1 MEVLLV
7 IAVIIFASTFLIRGL
22 TDFIKELHRSEH
34 KNLLSGGKKLKFN
47 LTISAED
54 KKEEACAATQTSK
67 DNSG

>member
-7 IAVIIFASTFLIRGL
+7 IAIIIFASTFLIRDL
-22 TDFIKELHRSEH
+22 TDFIKELHRSEP

-54 KKEEACAATQTSK
+54 KKEEVCGANTNSQN
-67 DNSG
+67 NSG